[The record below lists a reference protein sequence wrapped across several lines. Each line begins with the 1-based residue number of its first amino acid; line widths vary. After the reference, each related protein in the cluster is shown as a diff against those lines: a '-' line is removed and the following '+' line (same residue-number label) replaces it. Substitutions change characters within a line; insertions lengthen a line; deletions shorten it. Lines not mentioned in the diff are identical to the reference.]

1 MKRLLATVGVA
12 LVLAGA
18 WPAWFEAE
26 ARVRQYRAR
35 VVRCDSTASALFSGG
50 VRRDRVRIMN
60 LGNATIFVGQPSGI
74 GDALTTANGW
84 PIHAGALA
92 ANIELADTDA
102 GMDCLTSDT
111 NSVDVGILEEI
122 SQ

>member
-1 MKRLLATVGVA
+1 LAAATVA
-12 LVLAGA
+12 LAVAGA

-35 VVRCDSTASALFSGG
+35 VVRCDSTASSLFSGG

-60 LGNATIFVGQPSGI
+60 LGNATVFVGQAG
-74 GDALTTANGW
+74 GTADALTTANGW

-92 ANIELADTDA
+92 ANIELSDTDA
-102 GMDCLTSDT
+102 GMDCLTTDT
-111 NSVDVGILEEI
+111 NSVEVGVLEELG
-122 SQ
+122 Q

>member
-1 MKRLLATVGVA
+1 MRRLLAAVGC
-12 LVLAGA
+12 VLLLLGA
-18 WPAWFEAE
+18 WPAWFAAE

-50 VRRDRVRIMN
+50 IRRDRVRVMN
-60 LGNATIFVGQPSGI
+60 LGNATIFVGQSG
-74 GDALTTANGW
+74 GTAEALTTANGW

-102 GMDCLTSDT
+102 GMDCVTTDT
-111 NSVDVGILEEI
+111 NSIEVGILEEI